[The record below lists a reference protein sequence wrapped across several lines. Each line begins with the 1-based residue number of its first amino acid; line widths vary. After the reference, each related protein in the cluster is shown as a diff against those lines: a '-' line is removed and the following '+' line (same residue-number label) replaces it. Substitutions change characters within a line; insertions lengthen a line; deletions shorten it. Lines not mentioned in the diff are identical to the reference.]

1 MRRWQPPTN
10 TIHRLEIMPP
20 LLIDRWIPSG
30 HDPFV
35 TFGVARM
42 VAQNLLEE
50 DPARPVRIVTYR
62 ARTVREIVPKKKP
75 NKRAAESAKER
86 R

>member
-20 LLIDRWIPSG
+20 LVNRWIPSG

-35 TFGVARM
+35 TLGVARM
-42 VAQNLLEE
+42 VARNLLEE

-62 ARTVREIVPKKKP
+62 ARTVREVVAKKK
-75 NKRAAESAKER
+75 RATRAGSK
-86 R
+86 